1 MKRILT
7 AVVLLALILSAP
19 VHGLS
24 EDKSTVQ
31 LARAIYA
38 VARDDSYEAK
48 LALGSVVMNR
58 VDNPWYPDTLA
69 EVLNEKHQFP
79 AGRTYDNESLKAAH
93 AVVTGQRTLDGDMV
107 EWSSSPINSRKC
119 VQVGELYIATRN

>member
-1 MKRILT
+1 MKRIL
-7 AVVLLALILSAP
+7 AAALLLAVILSMP

-31 LARAIYA
+31 LARVIYA

-69 EVLNEKHQFP
+69 EVLDEKHQFP
-79 AGRTYDNESLKAAH
+79 AGKSYDDESLKAAH
-93 AVVTGQRTLDGDMV
+93 AIVSGERTLDADLV
-107 EWSSSPINSRKC
+107 EWSSSPISGRKS
-119 VQVGELYIATRN
+119 VQVGGLYIATRN

>member
-7 AVVLLALILSAP
+7 VLVLLALIVCAP

-38 VARDDSYEAK
+38 VARDDTYEAK

-69 EVLNEKHQFP
+69 EVLDEKHQFP
-79 AGRTYDNESLKAAH
+79 AGRTYDDESLKAAH
-93 AVVTGQRTLDGDMV
+93 AVVTGQRTLDKDMV
-107 EWSSSPINSRKC
+107 EWSSVPIEGRKT
-119 VQVGELYIATRN
+119 VQVGDIYIATRN